1 MALNVVLLS
10 QKQSGKGIFLSWNAM
25 EGVASYLVFVATRK
39 LSPDELE
46 AALAKGGSDECA
58 VVKLGAD
65 VTSIVDDCSAE
76 GEPHFYGVAM
86 NFSDG
91 APRSARFR
99 AVPDGAPAGTLTLSS
114 KGMKKASPRP
124 VAAPTPAAAPSPAA
138 PAAVPARPAA
148 APATAASASAS
159 AAGTARAPGA
169 SPTGNTGSYRV
180 GTPAAAAAASPASAN
195 PSPARPAASA
205 SPTGNTGAYK
215 INSGAAAAPAAA
227 PAPRPA
233 AEEDPLEA
241 QKRAQREARAQKP
254 PEPSPTSSTGG
265 YKINTAAAAPAAA
278 PAPEPSAEE
287 QPAEEDP
294 IEAQKRAQREARAKL
309 AAQAA
314 EPVAER
320 PRPEAR
326 PPAPAPRAETPAP
339 AAPAQVESLSNT
351 AFYRVANPTAAEE
364 AVAPPRDFPLEE
376 PLSFRMQGGT
386 QSWDG
391 LRLYWERA
399 EGAAAYEIVISDHQ
413 IFGDELG
420 DAIAGRADFTSCT
433 AVGPNTL
440 AVIDNVTTRDSRGW
454 YLLLARD
461 KRGVRT
467 VHPFQIGD
475 AQQSGKTVAP
485 FANPNRTGELRGE
498 VEGMLEDAREQW
510 SRWKSEQDGGAR
522 REAKRLVQ
530 DALLIY
536 PNHPGAAA
544 LSRELG

>member
-1 MALNVVLLS
+1 MQQPLQPRRPRRS
-10 QKQSGKGIFLSWNAM
+10 RPS
-25 EGVASYLVFVATRK
+25 RRR
-39 LSPDELE
+39 P
-46 AALAKGGSDECA
+46 AALA
-58 VVKLGAD
+58 
-65 VTSIVDDCSAE
+65 VT
-76 GEPHFYGVAM
+76 GY
-86 NFSDG
+86 
-91 APRSARFR
+91 
-99 AVPDGAPAGTLTLSS
+99 
-114 KGMKKASPRP
+114 
-124 VAAPTPAAAPSPAA
+124 
-138 PAAVPARPAA
+138 
-148 APATAASASAS
+148 
-159 AAGTARAPGA
+159 
-169 SPTGNTGSYRV
+169 NT
-180 GTPAAAAAASPASAN
+180 
-195 PSPARPAASA
+195 
-205 SPTGNTGAYK
+205 
-215 INSGAAAAPAAA
+215 AAA
-227 PAPRPA
+227 PAPAPAARPA
-233 AEEDPLEA
+233 AEEPPAEDPL
-241 QKRAQREARAQKP
+241 
-254 PEPSPTSSTGG
+254 
-265 YKINTAAAAPAAA
+265 
-278 PAPEPSAEE
+278 
-287 QPAEEDP
+287 
-294 IEAQKRAQREARAKL
+294 EAQKRAQREARAKL

-326 PPAPAPRAETPAP
+326 PPAPAPRTEPAP
-339 AAPAQVESLSNT
+339 APPAEVESLSNT

-364 AVAPPRDFPLEE
+364 AVAPPRDFPLQE

-413 IFGDELG
+413 LFGDELA

-454 YLLLARD
+454 YVILARD
-461 KRGVRT
+461 KRGNRT
-467 VHPFQIGD
+467 VHPFQLGD
-475 AQQSGKTVAP
+475 AQQSGKAVAP